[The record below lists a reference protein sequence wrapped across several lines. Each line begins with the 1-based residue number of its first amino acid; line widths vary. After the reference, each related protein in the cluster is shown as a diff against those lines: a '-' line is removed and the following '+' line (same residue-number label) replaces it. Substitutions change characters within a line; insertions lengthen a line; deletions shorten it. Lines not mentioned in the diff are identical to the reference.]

1 MPTSLDRL
9 NELVRQAEAKSRA
22 KKLGGETQQAA
33 EQFRAAE
40 ERARIATQRL
50 REVRPA
56 KIRQLEQA
64 EIDEQQLKEL
74 VKKLAQFKTA
84 LEPGTDAEALIDNA
98 KAEIDRSKR
107 EAQATIE
114 TVTKEAEEARRVLR
128 VAMEHYQQ
136 LRRELDRLQPQ
147 LAEGFSGEDR
157 LVWDA
162 ETYFPGGQLQSL
174 AREVDSGSPFYG
186 SLSRPEQYA
195 QLKIWIGRYRQ
206 FQESGDPE
214 LAPSDENQALS
225 MRVFHQL
232 KTMSKQYEPGYI
244 EAFRHD
250 YQTDWAQYIAEA
262 TEQLASATEAGR
274 RTRDIEQLR
283 NGQAL
288 RDHERLQQ
296 TREAGRVALIEL
308 KSLMSRIA
316 LPDEGLEEF
325 LDVLKTAVNGLGASD
340 QELLDLAMPFR
351 DVITGGNGLRAL
363 RRNLDRIKQEETS
376 STDSLQ
382 GQHEDLIAVTRGR
395 RSLMIGGSVRED
407 VRKTLQRIFEFDRL
421 DWEPYEDSKP
431 AALDSL
437 EQRIR
442 NHGVDLVLL
451 LRSFIG
457 HHVSDRL
464 RPLCQQHEIPC
475 LMVEHG
481 YGPAQVG
488 ETLRK
493 GLMKSEA
500 I

>member
-421 DWEPYEDSKP
+421 DW
-431 AALDSL
+431 
-437 EQRIR
+437 
-442 NHGVDLVLL
+442 
-451 LRSFIG
+451 
-457 HHVSDRL
+457 
-464 RPLCQQHEIPC
+464 
-475 LMVEHG
+475 
-481 YGPAQVG
+481 
-488 ETLRK
+488 
-493 GLMKSEA
+493 
-500 I
+500 

>member
-1 MPTSLDRL
+1 
-9 NELVRQAEAKSRA
+9 
-22 KKLGGETQQAA
+22 
-33 EQFRAAE
+33 
-40 ERARIATQRL
+40 
-50 REVRPA
+50 
-56 KIRQLEQA
+56 
-64 EIDEQQLKEL
+64 
-74 VKKLAQFKTA
+74 
-84 LEPGTDAEALIDNA
+84 
-98 KAEIDRSKR
+98 
-107 EAQATIE
+107 
-114 TVTKEAEEARRVLR
+114 
-128 VAMEHYQQ
+128 
-136 LRRELDRLQPQ
+136 
-147 LAEGFSGEDR
+147 
-157 LVWDA
+157 
-162 ETYFPGGQLQSL
+162 
-174 AREVDSGSPFYG
+174 
-186 SLSRPEQYA
+186 
-195 QLKIWIGRYRQ
+195 
-206 FQESGDPE
+206 
-214 LAPSDENQALS
+214 
-225 MRVFHQL
+225 
-232 KTMSKQYEPGYI
+232 
-244 EAFRHD
+244 
-250 YQTDWAQYIAEA
+250 
-262 TEQLASATEAGR
+262 
-274 RTRDIEQLR
+274 
-283 NGQAL
+283 
-288 RDHERLQQ
+288 
-296 TREAGRVALIEL
+296 
-308 KSLMSRIA
+308 MSRIA